1 MSFNKPLHFLC
12 SSSKVPGLLL
22 TSSLNTFGIFNSG
35 GTSADGGGVKLEGC
49 EGFAGGGGGAT
60 VELEGGGAAGVDEEL
75 PIS

>member
-1 MSFNKPLHFLC
+1 M
-12 SSSKVPGLLL
+12 PGLLL

-35 GTSADGGGVKLEGC
+35 GTSADGGGVKLEG
-49 EGFAGGGGGAT
+49 GGGGAT

>member
-1 MSFNKPLHFLC
+1 M
-12 SSSKVPGLLL
+12 PGLLL

-35 GTSADGGGVKLEGC
+35 GTSADGGGVKLEG
-49 EGFAGGGGGAT
+49 FAGGGGGAT